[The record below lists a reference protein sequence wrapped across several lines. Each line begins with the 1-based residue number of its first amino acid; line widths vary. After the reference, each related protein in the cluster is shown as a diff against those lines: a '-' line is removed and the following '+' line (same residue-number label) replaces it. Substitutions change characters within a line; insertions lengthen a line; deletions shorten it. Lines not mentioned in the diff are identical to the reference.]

1 MYADKSHVR
10 AQGRR
15 GPGEDFVFLIGG
27 EAGGAEVLEQV
38 PLVDGHDDAVVS
50 VSEFQE
56 GRMGVMLDLDH
67 RAYRY
72 RIGIAAFAALLLLGV
87 ATESRADCWSEWNS
101 SSASESCEIPS
112 IASAFGYCRIIT
124 SCETS
129 QGVLKDHDITIP
141 QDDVADLNNCNG
153 ELQTS
158 DC

>member
-10 AQGRR
+10 VQGRR
-15 GPGEDFVFLIGG
+15 GPGEGFAFLIGG
-27 EAGGAEVLEQV
+27 EAGEAEVLGQV

-101 SSASESCEIPS
+101 SSASESCQIPS
-112 IASAFGYCRIIT
+112 IASAHGYCRIIT
-124 SCETS
+124 SCEDS

-153 ELQTS
+153 QLQTS